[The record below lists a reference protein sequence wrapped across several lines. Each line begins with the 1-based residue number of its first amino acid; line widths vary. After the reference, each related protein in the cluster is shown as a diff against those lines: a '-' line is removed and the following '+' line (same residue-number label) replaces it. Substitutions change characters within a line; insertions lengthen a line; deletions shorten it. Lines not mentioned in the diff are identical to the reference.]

1 MKHRLLSVA
10 AMSGFIAVALGAFE
24 AHGLKKVTSPELI
37 SIFNLAVEYQFYH
50 TFALIALAFAAN
62 WLCPKL
68 INWAAIFFITGMV
81 LFSGSLYLYAL
92 IGQKWLGPITPIGG
106 VCLLIG
112 WAIFAT
118 AAWRKP
124 VSKDQI

>member
-10 AMSGFIAVALGAFE
+10 AMSGFLAVALGAFA
-24 AHGLKKVTSPELI
+24 AHGLKKVTSTEMI
-37 SIFNLAVEYQFYH
+37 NIFNLAVEYQFYH
-50 TFALIALAFAAN
+50 TFALIGLAFAAN
-62 WLCPKL
+62 WLSPKL
-68 INWAAIFFITGMV
+68 VNLAAGFFITGIV

-106 VCLLIG
+106 ICLLIG

-124 VSKDQI
+124 VNTD